1 VVWFGESLPSKTL
14 RRVDDWM
21 SDKKGI
27 DLLIVIGTSAQVFP
41 AAGYIASARAKG
53 ARVAVVNTER
63 PDQEASRLEDGDWFF
78 QGDAAVIVP
87 RMLESVTGS
96 VQAERL

>member
-1 VVWFGESLPSKTL
+1 
-14 RRVDDWM
+14 M

-27 DLLIVIGTSAQVFP
+27 DLLIVIGTSAQVYP
-41 AAGYIASARAKG
+41 AAGYIASARVKG

-63 PDQEASRLEDGDWFF
+63 PDQEASRLEEGDWFF

-87 RMLESVTGS
+87 KMLEPITGRIEA
-96 VQAERL
+96 QKL

>member
-1 VVWFGESLPSKTL
+1 
-14 RRVDDWM
+14 M

-27 DLLIVIGTSAQVFP
+27 DLLIVIGTSAQVYP
-41 AAGYIASARAKG
+41 AAGYIASARARG

-87 RMLESVTGS
+87 KMLEPVTGLIEVPS
-96 VQAERL
+96 EKL

>member
-1 VVWFGESLPSKTL
+1 
-14 RRVDDWM
+14 M

-27 DLLIVIGTSAQVFP
+27 DLLIVIGTSAQVYP

-53 ARVAVVNTER
+53 AKVAVVNTER

-78 QGDAAVIVP
+78 QGDAAVMVP
-87 RMLESVTGS
+87 MMLEAVTGPI
-96 VQAERL
+96 QIPAEKL